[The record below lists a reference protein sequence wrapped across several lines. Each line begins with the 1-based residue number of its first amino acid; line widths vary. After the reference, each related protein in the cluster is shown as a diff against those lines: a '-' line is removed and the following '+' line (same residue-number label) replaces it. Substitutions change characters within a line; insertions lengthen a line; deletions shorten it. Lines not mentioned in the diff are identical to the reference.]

1 MKIPDIRRLS
11 IKYWLLMVLLLGGLV
26 WLLLPRSK
34 PAETV
39 SVELGKITQTIVA
52 TGRVATPARVE
63 VGAQV
68 TGTVATLLV
77 RESELVKRGQL
88 LLTLQ
93 DDETLANLNQ
103 AKATVTEAK
112 ARINQLKL
120 VSAPLSQQNVKQAEA
135 NLKLAEAEWQRT
147 QTLVKQGF
155 FSQARLDEAQRSLD
169 NARAALANARTQAAA
184 NAPEGAELALAQAR
198 LAQAE
203 AALKAAQARADLMRI
218 SAPFDALVL
227 TRNAEPGSIAQPG
240 RVLLTLAQTG
250 ETRLYVNVD
259 EKNLRYLQPGFQ
271 AFAVADAYPNQ
282 RMAAEVYFVSPAID
296 PQRGTVEVR
305 LRVAEPPRFL
315 KPDMTVSVE
324 MVVGQKEQALR
335 LPSDA
340 IRAIDSDQPY
350 VLALRGGQAQRV
362 NVTVGLRGIGVVELV
377 NGLQAGETVIT
388 TALPVNAGDKV
399 QAQARAVKEKGFEPP
414 AGRVR

>member
-1 MKIPDIRRLS
+1 MKISNIRQLS
-11 IKYWLLMVLLLGGLV
+11 FKYWVLLLLLLAALA

-39 SVELGKITQTIVA
+39 SVERGKITQTIVA
-52 TGRVATPARVE
+52 TGRVATPARVD

-77 RESELVKRGQL
+77 RESDRVKRGQL

-103 AKATVTEAK
+103 AKAAVTEAQ
-112 ARINQLKL
+112 ARIQQLKL
-120 VSAPLSQQNVKQAEA
+120 VSAPLSQQTVKQAEA

-155 FSQARLDEAQRSLD
+155 FSQARLDEAERSLD
-169 NARAALANARTQAAA
+169 NARAALSSASTQAVAS
-184 NAPEGAELALAQAR
+184 APSGADWVL
-198 LAQAE
+198 
-203 AALKAAQARADLMRI
+203 AQARADLMHI

-227 TRNAEPGSIAQPG
+227 SRNAEPGSITQPG
-240 RVLLTLAQTG
+240 RVLLTLAQSG

-282 RMAAEVYFVSPAID
+282 RIAAEVYFISPAID

-305 LRVAEPPRFL
+305 LRVAEPPAFL
-315 KPDMTVSVE
+315 RPDMTVSVE

-335 LPSDA
+335 VSSDA
-340 IRAIDSDQPY
+340 VRAIDSDQPY
-350 VLALRGGQAQRV
+350 VLALRQGKAVRAEV
-362 NVTVGLRGIGVVELV
+362 KLGLRGVGVVEVLD
-377 NGLQAGETVIT
+377 GLQAGEAVIT

-399 QAQARAVKEKGFEPP
+399 QPQARAVKGKGFEPP
-414 AGRVR
+414 AGMVR

>member
-1 MKIPDIRRLS
+1 MKISNIRQLS
-11 IKYWLLMVLLLGGLV
+11 FKYWVLLLLLLTALA

-39 SVELGKITQTIVA
+39 SVERGKITQTIVA
-52 TGRVATPARVE
+52 TGRVATPARVD

-68 TGTVATLLV
+68 TATVATLLV
-77 RESELVKRGQL
+77 RESDRVKRGQL

-103 AKATVTEAK
+103 AKAAVTEAQ
-112 ARINQLKL
+112 ARIQQLKL
-120 VSAPLSQQNVKQAEA
+120 VSAPLSQQTVKQAEA

-155 FSQARLDEAQRSLD
+155 FSQARLDEAERSLD
-169 NARAALANARTQAAA
+169 NARAALSSASTQAVAS
-184 NAPEGAELALAQAR
+184 APSGADWVLAQAR
-198 LAQAE
+198 LTQAE
-203 AALKAAQARADLMRI
+203 AALKAAQARADLMHI

-227 TRNAEPGSIAQPG
+227 SRNAEPGSIAQPG
-240 RVLLTLAQTG
+240 RVLLTLAQSG

-271 AFAVADAYPNQ
+271 AVAVADAYPNQ
-282 RMAAEVYFVSPAID
+282 RIAAEVYFISPAID

-305 LRVAEPPRFL
+305 LRVAEPPAFL
-315 KPDMTVSVE
+315 RPDMTVSVE

-335 LPSDA
+335 VSSDTV
-340 IRAIDSDQPY
+340 RGIDSDQPY
-350 VLALRGGQAQRV
+350 VLALRQGKAVRAEV
-362 NVTVGLRGIGVVELV
+362 KLGLRGVGVVEVLD
-377 NGLQAGETVIT
+377 GLQAGEAVIT

-399 QAQARAVKEKGFEPP
+399 QPQARAVKEKGFEPP
-414 AGRVR
+414 AGMVR